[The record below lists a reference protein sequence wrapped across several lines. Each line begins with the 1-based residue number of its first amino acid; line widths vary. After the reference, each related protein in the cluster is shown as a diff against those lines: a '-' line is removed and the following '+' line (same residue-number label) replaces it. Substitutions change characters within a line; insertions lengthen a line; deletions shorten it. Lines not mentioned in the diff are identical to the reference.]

1 MCQHAIRSIDPHIT
15 VTTDTST
22 TRTEH
27 MSGVVRGELD
37 AIDIERL
44 MIIDAFDAFQAFLD
58 IVFIKQPILWE
69 VRSRSF
75 VA

>member
-1 MCQHAIRSIDPHIT
+1 
-15 VTTDTST
+15 
-22 TRTEH
+22 

-37 AIDIERL
+37 AVDIERL